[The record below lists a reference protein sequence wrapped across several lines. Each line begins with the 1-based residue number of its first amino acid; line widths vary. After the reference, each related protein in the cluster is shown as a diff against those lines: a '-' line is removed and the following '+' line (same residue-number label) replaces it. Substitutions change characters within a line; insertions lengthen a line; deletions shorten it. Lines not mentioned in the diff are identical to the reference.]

1 MGIKGPATRP
11 VSVDDSI
18 RVRVLQALASGASR
32 EDVAAAERLD
42 FRCVM
47 QLAAAAGW
55 PRRDRLAVAASAAP
69 SPPPR
74 SAAPPQRTVAASQL
88 ARVPLPRLVEA
99 AMASRHP
106 GTHAAARAAVLA
118 VHQLARVLA
127 ADTSAPD
134 PTSRRRA
141 PRAADGGRHRR
152 AAGMEQGE

>member
-55 PRRDRLAVAASAAP
+55 PRRDRLALAAST
-69 SPPPR
+69 
-74 SAAPPQRTVAASQL
+74 PQRTVAASQL